1 MASVA
6 LGYLVDSLISGRLML
21 LQGTDHPYLQEA
33 ILIVNRTGAEQILG
47 GTYGGCIRAAA
58 C

>member
-6 LGYLVDSLISGRLML
+6 LGYLADSLISGCLML

-33 ILIVNRTGAEQILG
+33 IVIVNRTGAEQILG
-47 GTYGGCIRAAA
+47 GT
-58 C
+58 